1 MAIDKSR
8 TSPTMKALII
18 GLAATFVLGV
28 GFAGISSLSSC
39 SVAAPLLPG
48 GSTSVTSPGA
58 STETTAQIALKWTPE
73 IQAREASLTA
83 QPKNYDLL
91 VAQADAYFGWA
102 YDVQQTKPSESTTA
116 NPLWG
121 AARSYFARAV
131 AIKATDAATVGDYA
145 ITLFYSGDTTAAI
158 AEGEKARKLDPKL
171 AQNLFNLGNYY
182 ATAGDKAKAIEAY
195 NAYLAADPTGNLAQT
210 AKDNIAA
217 LSK

>member
-48 GSTSVTSPGA
+48 GASSVTSPAA
-58 STETTAQIALKWTPE
+58 STETSQSISLKWTPQ

-83 QPKNYDLL
+83 EPKNYDLL

-102 YDVQQTKPSESTTA
+102 YDMQQLTPSESTTS

-121 AARSYFARAV
+121 SARTFFARAV
-131 AIKATDAATVGDYA
+131 AIKATDAGTVGDYA
-145 ITLFYSGDTTAAI
+145 ITLFYTGDTAGAI
-158 AEGEKARKLDPKL
+158 TEGEKARALDPKL

-182 ATAGDKAKAIEAY
+182 ATAGDKAKAIDAY
-195 NAYLAADPTGNLAQT
+195 NAYLAADPTGNLVQT

>member
-48 GSTSVTSPGA
+48 GASTITQPA
-58 STETTAQIALKWTPE
+58 STETTQSIALKWKPQ
-73 IQAREASLTA
+73 IQAREASITV

-102 YDVQQTKPSESTTA
+102 YDVQQLAPSQSTTS
-116 NPLWG
+116 NPQWDT
-121 AARSYFARAV
+121 ARSYFARAI
-131 AIKATDAATVGDYA
+131 AIKATDAPTVGDYA
-145 ITLFYSGDTTAAI
+145 ITLFYSGDTTGAI
-158 AEGEKARKLDPKL
+158 TEGEKARALDPKL

-182 ATAGDKAKAIEAY
+182 ATAGDKAKAIDAY
-195 NAYLAADPTGNLAQT
+195 NAYLAADPTGNLVQT